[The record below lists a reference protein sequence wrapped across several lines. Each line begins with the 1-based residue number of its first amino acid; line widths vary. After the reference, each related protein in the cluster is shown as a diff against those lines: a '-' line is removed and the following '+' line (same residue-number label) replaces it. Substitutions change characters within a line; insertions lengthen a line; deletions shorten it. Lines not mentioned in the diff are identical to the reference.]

1 MHSAEMS
8 RVEACTCSLQARL
21 HQVENARSREMKAH
35 GELVQKF
42 ECELETRRTSEAELR
57 LTVAKMRADKCRL
70 EAEFGAV
77 HAKVRQLLEQ
87 LNAQSIEI
95 SKREDVLKAFREESD
110 RQLQAAYEKS
120 ANLMEEKRHLSF
132 QLSETKTCL
141 ENAKHENKLL
151 LTTNEELN
159 LRANTQ
165 AAGIEKLSTQLSIKQ
180 QEIEAAA
187 ARSQLVLDDLTR
199 SRKQQDLMQ
208 GRIQELERAINHAL
222 VTRSRAIHWR
232 RKRQEMCEN
241 RFILHGAFLAWTS
254 TSVQAR
260 LQSVAKMTRC
270 NDDTRARLQIFKK
283 EVMKRCLQAKEE
295 LSCIRQACT
304 SESMHIV
311 SLGEEITRT
320 ELPKLLALLGKH
332 QRSFDSQQKHLE
344 LQLKSQ
350 RESAEKEREQ
360 HEMSRQD
367 AEHRVQM
374 LIKAHKAQLTRQKQ
388 QQRSIFQTFVA
399 KRTRE
404 FYRRTFS
411 AWKELYLRSV
421 VGQATHTA
429 MVFQTQQS
437 TQELS
442 SPVNPREYQSRTMPA
457 SIRPVSIAVQRL
469 QLEKQNLVDCLRSP
483 MSAPATPIDSMWRKW
498 RRVDGKAP
506 GRGNKPRSSSTPPSK
521 VNNII

>member
-1 MHSAEMS
+1 MS

-21 HQVENARSREMKAH
+21 HQLENARSREMKAH

-95 SKREDVLKAFREESD
+95 SKREDVFKAFREESD

-151 LTTNEELN
+151 LTTTEELN

-165 AAGIEKLSTQLSIKQ
+165 AAEIEKLSTQLAIKQ

-241 RFILHGAFLAWTS
+241 RFILHGAFLAWMS

-260 LQSVAKMTRC
+260 LQSVAKMARMTLDVQGGTTNGTSGGGSTHPPLFGSPSKRGIHHTVATFIPTEQRFRWQAGAAPSDALYNLPTSIGTSPKKSFGNSTREDWDFARKRADPGAGPGSYEPATSCGKQVSSECRSAGSSAFENAPRTQLQKNSTPSPGPIYDLPPVMGQGSSAPKQGTSLRPPLNGKSIGPGPNLMLKGSFREC
-270 NDDTRARLQIFKK
+270 NQTVSPTFGKEMRL
-283 EVMKRCLQAKEE
+283 
-295 LSCIRQACT
+295 
-304 SESMHIV
+304 
-311 SLGEEITRT
+311 
-320 ELPKLLALLGKH
+320 
-332 QRSFDSQQKHLE
+332 RSANSQQTPGPIYDLYHTDH
-344 LQLKSQ
+344 
-350 RESAEKEREQ
+350 RTG
-360 HEMSRQD
+360 SR
-367 AEHRVQM
+367 
-374 LIKAHKAQLTRQKQ
+374 L
-388 QQRSIFQTFVA
+388 SFSCA
-399 KRTRE
+399 KR
-404 FYRRTFS
+404 F
-411 AWKELYLRSV
+411 
-421 VGQATHTA
+421 
-429 MVFQTQQS
+429 
-437 TQELS
+437 
-442 SPVNPREYQSRTMPA
+442 
-457 SIRPVSIAVQRL
+457 
-469 QLEKQNLVDCLRSP
+469 
-483 MSAPATPIDSMWRKW
+483 
-498 RRVDGKAP
+498 
-506 GRGNKPRSSSTPPSK
+506 
-521 VNNII
+521 

>member
-1 MHSAEMS
+1 MS

-21 HQVENARSREMKAH
+21 HQLENARSREMKAH

-95 SKREDVLKAFREESD
+95 SKREDVFKAFREESD

-151 LTTNEELN
+151 LTTTEELN

-165 AAGIEKLSTQLSIKQ
+165 AAEIEKLSTQLAIKQ

-241 RFILHGAFLAWTS
+241 RFILHGAFLAWMS

-260 LQSVAKMTRC
+260 LQSVAKMARC

-295 LSCIRQACT
+295 MTLDVQGGTTNGTSGGGSTHPPLFGSPSKRGIHHTVATFIPTEQRFRWQAGAAPSDALYNLPTSIGTSPKKSFGNSTREDWDFARKRADPGAGPGSYEPATSCGKQVSSECRSAGSSAFENAPRTQLQKNSTPSPGPIYDLPPVMGQGSSAPKQGT
-304 SESMHIV
+304 SLRPPLNGKSIGPGPNLMLKSSFRECNQTV
-311 SLGEEITRT
+311 SPTF
-320 ELPKLLALLGKH
+320 GKEMRL
-332 QRSFDSQQKHLE
+332 RSANSQQTPGPIYDLYHTDH
-344 LQLKSQ
+344 
-350 RESAEKEREQ
+350 RTG
-360 HEMSRQD
+360 SR
-367 AEHRVQM
+367 
-374 LIKAHKAQLTRQKQ
+374 L
-388 QQRSIFQTFVA
+388 SFSCA
-399 KRTRE
+399 KR
-404 FYRRTFS
+404 F
-411 AWKELYLRSV
+411 
-421 VGQATHTA
+421 
-429 MVFQTQQS
+429 
-437 TQELS
+437 
-442 SPVNPREYQSRTMPA
+442 
-457 SIRPVSIAVQRL
+457 
-469 QLEKQNLVDCLRSP
+469 
-483 MSAPATPIDSMWRKW
+483 
-498 RRVDGKAP
+498 
-506 GRGNKPRSSSTPPSK
+506 
-521 VNNII
+521 

>member
-165 AAGIEKLSTQLSIKQ
+165 

-260 LQSVAKMTRC
+260 LQSVAKMTRMTLDVQGGTANGTSGGGSTHPPLFGSPSKRGIHHTVATFIPTEQRFRWQAGAAPSDALYNLPTSIGTSPKKSFGNSTREDWDFARKRADPGAGPGSYEPATSCGKQVSSECRSAGSSAFENAPRTQLQENSTPSPGPIYDLPPVMGRGSSAPKQGTSLRPPLNGKSIGPGPNLMLKGSFQEC
-270 NDDTRARLQIFKK
+270 NQTVSPTFGKEMRL
-283 EVMKRCLQAKEE
+283 
-295 LSCIRQACT
+295 
-304 SESMHIV
+304 
-311 SLGEEITRT
+311 
-320 ELPKLLALLGKH
+320 
-332 QRSFDSQQKHLE
+332 RSANSQQTPGPIYDLYHTDHRTGPRL
-344 LQLKSQ
+344 SF
-350 RESAEKEREQ
+350 
-360 HEMSRQD
+360 SR
-367 AEHRVQM
+367 
-374 LIKAHKAQLTRQKQ
+374 
-388 QQRSIFQTFVA
+388 A
-399 KRTRE
+399 KR
-404 FYRRTFS
+404 F
-411 AWKELYLRSV
+411 
-421 VGQATHTA
+421 
-429 MVFQTQQS
+429 
-437 TQELS
+437 
-442 SPVNPREYQSRTMPA
+442 
-457 SIRPVSIAVQRL
+457 
-469 QLEKQNLVDCLRSP
+469 
-483 MSAPATPIDSMWRKW
+483 
-498 RRVDGKAP
+498 
-506 GRGNKPRSSSTPPSK
+506 
-521 VNNII
+521 

>member
-1 MHSAEMS
+1 MS

-165 AAGIEKLSTQLSIKQ
+165 

-260 LQSVAKMTRC
+260 LQSVAKMTRMTLDVQGGTANGTSGGGSTHPPLFGSPSKRGIHHTVATFIPTEQRFRWQAGAAPSDALYNLPTSIGTSPKKSFGNSTREDWDFARKRADPGAGPGSYEPATSCGKQVSSECRSAGSSAFENAPRTQLQENSTPSPGPIYDLPPVMGRGSSAPKQGTSLRPPLNGKSIGPGPNLMLKGSFQEC
-270 NDDTRARLQIFKK
+270 NQTVSPTFGKEMRL
-283 EVMKRCLQAKEE
+283 
-295 LSCIRQACT
+295 
-304 SESMHIV
+304 
-311 SLGEEITRT
+311 
-320 ELPKLLALLGKH
+320 
-332 QRSFDSQQKHLE
+332 RSANSQQTPGPIYDLYHTDHRTGPRL
-344 LQLKSQ
+344 SF
-350 RESAEKEREQ
+350 
-360 HEMSRQD
+360 SR
-367 AEHRVQM
+367 
-374 LIKAHKAQLTRQKQ
+374 
-388 QQRSIFQTFVA
+388 A
-399 KRTRE
+399 KR
-404 FYRRTFS
+404 F
-411 AWKELYLRSV
+411 
-421 VGQATHTA
+421 
-429 MVFQTQQS
+429 
-437 TQELS
+437 
-442 SPVNPREYQSRTMPA
+442 
-457 SIRPVSIAVQRL
+457 
-469 QLEKQNLVDCLRSP
+469 
-483 MSAPATPIDSMWRKW
+483 
-498 RRVDGKAP
+498 
-506 GRGNKPRSSSTPPSK
+506 
-521 VNNII
+521 

>member
-1 MHSAEMS
+1 MS

-21 HQVENARSREMKAH
+21 HQLENARSREMKAH

-95 SKREDVLKAFREESD
+95 SKREDVFKAFREESD

-151 LTTNEELN
+151 LTTTEELN
-159 LRANTQ
+159 LRANT
-165 AAGIEKLSTQLSIKQ
+165 Q

-241 RFILHGAFLAWTS
+241 RFILHGAFLAWMS

-260 LQSVAKMTRC
+260 LQSVAKMARMTLDVQGGTTNGTSGGGSTHPPLFGSPSKRGIHHTVATFIPTEQRFRWQAGAAPSDALYNLPTSIGTSPKKSFGNSTREDWDFARKRADPGAGPGSYEPATSCGKQVSSECRSAGSSAFENAPRTQLQKNSTPSPGPIYDLPPVMGQGSSAPKQGTSLRPPLNGKSIGPGPNLMLKGSFREC
-270 NDDTRARLQIFKK
+270 NQTVSPTFGKEMRL
-283 EVMKRCLQAKEE
+283 
-295 LSCIRQACT
+295 
-304 SESMHIV
+304 
-311 SLGEEITRT
+311 
-320 ELPKLLALLGKH
+320 
-332 QRSFDSQQKHLE
+332 RSANSQQTPGPIYDLYHTDH
-344 LQLKSQ
+344 
-350 RESAEKEREQ
+350 RTG
-360 HEMSRQD
+360 SR
-367 AEHRVQM
+367 
-374 LIKAHKAQLTRQKQ
+374 L
-388 QQRSIFQTFVA
+388 SFSCA
-399 KRTRE
+399 KR
-404 FYRRTFS
+404 F
-411 AWKELYLRSV
+411 
-421 VGQATHTA
+421 
-429 MVFQTQQS
+429 
-437 TQELS
+437 
-442 SPVNPREYQSRTMPA
+442 
-457 SIRPVSIAVQRL
+457 
-469 QLEKQNLVDCLRSP
+469 
-483 MSAPATPIDSMWRKW
+483 
-498 RRVDGKAP
+498 
-506 GRGNKPRSSSTPPSK
+506 
-521 VNNII
+521 

>member
-21 HQVENARSREMKAH
+21 HQLENARSREMKAH

-95 SKREDVLKAFREESD
+95 SKREDVFKAFREESD

-151 LTTNEELN
+151 LTTTEELN

-165 AAGIEKLSTQLSIKQ
+165 AAEIEKLSTQLAIKQ

-241 RFILHGAFLAWTS
+241 RFILHGAFLAWMS

-260 LQSVAKMTRC
+260 LQSVAKMARMTLDVQGGTTNGTSGGGSTHPPLFGSPSKRGIHHTVATFIPTEQRFRWQAGAAPSDALYNLPTSIGTSPKKSFGNSTREDWDFARKRADPGAGPGSYEPATSCGKQVSSECRSAGSSAFENAPRTQLQKNSTPSPGPIYDLPPVMGQGSSAPKQGTSLRPPLNGKSIGPGPNLMLKGSFREC
-270 NDDTRARLQIFKK
+270 NQTVSPTFGKEMRL
-283 EVMKRCLQAKEE
+283 
-295 LSCIRQACT
+295 
-304 SESMHIV
+304 
-311 SLGEEITRT
+311 
-320 ELPKLLALLGKH
+320 
-332 QRSFDSQQKHLE
+332 RSANSQQTPGPIYDLYHTDH
-344 LQLKSQ
+344 
-350 RESAEKEREQ
+350 RTG
-360 HEMSRQD
+360 SR
-367 AEHRVQM
+367 
-374 LIKAHKAQLTRQKQ
+374 L
-388 QQRSIFQTFVA
+388 SFSCA
-399 KRTRE
+399 KR
-404 FYRRTFS
+404 F
-411 AWKELYLRSV
+411 
-421 VGQATHTA
+421 
-429 MVFQTQQS
+429 
-437 TQELS
+437 
-442 SPVNPREYQSRTMPA
+442 
-457 SIRPVSIAVQRL
+457 
-469 QLEKQNLVDCLRSP
+469 
-483 MSAPATPIDSMWRKW
+483 
-498 RRVDGKAP
+498 
-506 GRGNKPRSSSTPPSK
+506 
-521 VNNII
+521 